1 MGGAGVTVVVR
12 WVPGCPSDVAREWHG
27 RRERGDSHLAATV
40 ASSTVGQAGLRLPT
54 ARLESRRSRRGS
66 VVADTVP
73 DADGLRN
80 DPRTILLYD
89 VAHLAEH
96 VSDFAEEARG
106 HQG

>member
-27 RRERGDSHLAATV
+27 RRERGGSHLVATV
-40 ASSTVGQAGLRLPT
+40 ASSTVGSGRSAATDCPVGKPP
-54 ARLESRRSRRGS
+54 SRRGS
-66 VVADTVP
+66 VVADIVP

-80 DPRTILLYD
+80 DPGTVLLYD
-89 VAHLAEH
+89 VADLAQH
-96 VSDFAEEARG
+96 VSDLAEEARG